1 MNKKLIP
8 ALSFGLA
15 VLLIGSIAY
24 ASDRRRNAKAQD
36 LLDNNIHE
44 EEILRSELLEA
55 VEPTEPLEIKLTNRD
70 NIRTVAA
77 INLDELKD
85 DVLPGKTAK

>member
-8 ALSFGLA
+8 AISFGIA

-24 ASDRRRNAKAQD
+24 ASDRRRSAKA
-36 LLDNNIHE
+36 LERLDNNIHE

-55 VEPTEPLEIKLTNRD
+55 VEPIEPLEMKLTDMD

-77 INLDELKD
+77 VNLDELRD
-85 DVLPGKTAK
+85 DALPGKTGK

>member
-8 ALSFGLA
+8 AITFGLA

-24 ASDRRRNAKAQD
+24 ASDRRRSAKALD
-36 LLDNNIHE
+36 HLDNNIHE

-55 VEPTEPLEIKLTNRD
+55 VDPIEPLEIKSTDMD
-70 NIRTVAA
+70 NITTVAA
-77 INLDELKD
+77 VNLDELKD
-85 DVLPGKTAK
+85 DVLPGKKGK

>member
-8 ALSFGLA
+8 AISFGIA

-24 ASDRRRNAKAQD
+24 ASDRRKNAKATD
-36 LLDNNIHE
+36 RLDNKIHE
-44 EEILRSELLEA
+44 EELLRNELLEA
-55 VEPTEPLEIKLTNRD
+55 VEPIEPLEIKSMDVD

-77 INLDELKD
+77 INLDELRD
-85 DVLPGKTAK
+85 DAAPDKKGK

>member
-8 ALSFGLA
+8 AISFGLA

-36 LLDNNIHE
+36 RLANNIHE

-55 VEPTEPLEIKLTNRD
+55 VEPTEPLEIKLTDRD
-70 NIRTVAA
+70 NIKTVAA

-85 DVLPGKTAK
+85 DVLPGKTGK